1 MFPSLEVERTT
12 FALQEGTFVP
22 SQAKPSEVLENGF
35 AKFRSATG
43 AIQIFD
49 SQNQSPVPGATALL
63 RAPESQ
69 SMADVQIAGGRRR
82 ETAAIRNFRFQIQD
96 FRLPDELFNRKSQL

>member
-1 MFPSLEVERTT
+1 MFPSLEVERAT

-22 SQAKPSEVLENGF
+22 LQAKPPKVLKNGF
-35 AKFRSATG
+35 AVFRPATV

-49 SQNQSPVPGATALL
+49 SQNQGPLPGAAALL
-63 RAPESQ
+63 RAPEGQGVAS
-69 SMADVQIAGGRRR
+69 VQITGGRRR

-96 FRLPDELFNRKSQL
+96 FKLPNELFNRKSQL